1 MDTIY
6 YTLNTRRVKVCGGPD
21 LVRFMPVAG
30 TQPAREGKVRGEIL
44 DLDLC
49 RKRLETKNA
58 WKELHRAVD
67 SVPEPAGE
75 EEEGPL
81 MVPSAVRREKGAS
94 LLELGASAAVILAG
108 LSAAAAFLS
117 VL

>member
-21 LVRFMPVAG
+21 LVRFVPVAG
-30 TQPAREGKVRGEIL
+30 TQPVREGKGRGEIL

-67 SVPEPAGE
+67 DVPELAGE
-75 EEEGPL
+75 EEEEAV
-81 MVPSAVRREKGAS
+81 MAPSAGYREKGAS
-94 LLELGASAAVILAG
+94 WLELGASAAVILAG
-108 LSAAAAFLS
+108 LAAAAAFLS

>member
-21 LVRFMPVAG
+21 LVRFL
-30 TQPAREGKVRGEIL
+30 PATGSQDPREGKGKGEIL
-44 DLDLC
+44 DLELC
-49 RKRLETKNA
+49 RKRLETKKA
-58 WKELHRAVD
+58 WRELHQAVD
-67 SVPEPAGE
+67 DAPASVEE
-75 EEEGPL
+75 EEEGMPTP
-81 MVPSAVRREKGAS
+81 PSAVRRERGAS
-94 LLELGASAAVILAG
+94 WLELGASAAVILAG